1 MGSNR
6 ATTLGPDNLLVHRW
20 PSDHTAAVCTWLQ
33 IPKGKVFSF
42 GFCHGPFPSPLG
54 SPASSSH
61 TAGNQYCLLINQP
74 LKISPVRMRRA
85 WKSMTKVGRGGEGTE
100 PQEATRSQSS
110 NEKQALSTK
119 EKQITRPL
127 PSSPSPEPATRELWA
142 HTEVKARP
150 PSFSGPTPKPQIQRI
165 YFYLIK
171 IKYFLFFTYFLIFIS
186 FIWLHRL
193 FVAAYGIFDVHCSM
207 PESSC
212 NMWDLVPW
220 PGIEP
225 RPVALEAKSWPLDH
239 QGSPPR
245 IFFKM
250 DMIPLMP

>member
-1 MGSNR
+1 M
-6 ATTLGPDNLLVHRW
+6 
-20 PSDHTAAVCTWLQ
+20 
-33 IPKGKVFSF
+33 
-42 GFCHGPFPSPLG
+42 
-54 SPASSSH
+54 
-61 TAGNQYCLLINQP
+61 
-74 LKISPVRMRRA
+74 
-85 WKSMTKVGRGGEGTE
+85 GRGWEGTE

-212 NMWDLVPW
+212 NMWDLVP
-220 PGIEP
+220 
-225 RPVALEAKSWPLDH
+225 
-239 QGSPPR
+239 
-245 IFFKM
+245 
-250 DMIPLMP
+250 